1 MSFTFADPASAPRQV
16 HFCPKADVETL
27 LSRLPEAAAAHA
39 RGSGFSGRAGELV
52 MLPGAS
58 EALYGVGEGA
68 SPFDAGAA
76 PLTLPEGIWQVASC
90 PQGWDRTVLA
100 VALGLGSYQFT
111 RYRAASRAPALFVC
125 PQGADE
131 AGAQTIIAG
140 AYLCRDLVNTPA
152 GDMLPSH
159 LEAAA
164 RDIAKAGGAKF
175 SVITG
180 DELVK
185 QNYPMIH
192 AVGRASTDAP
202 RLIELHWGDDAH
214 PRIALVGKG
223 VCFDSGGLNIKGNEG
238 MRWMKKDMG
247 GAAHVL
253 ALAQMIMA
261 AKLPVRLHVL
271 VPAVENAIAGN
282 AFRPGDILS
291 SRKGLTVEIGNTDA
305 EGRLV
310 LGDALTRA
318 CEDKPEL
325 VIDMAT
331 LTGAARIALGPEL
344 APVYTDDD
352 ALAAEMAQAA
362 AEVDDPC
369 WRMPLWKGYESQMDG
384 DISDMSNTGSGPMAG
399 SITAALFLKRFV
411 DAPVWM
417 HMDIFA
423 WNPKARPGRPVGGE
437 MLGARAV
444 WEVLKT
450 RYGGARG

>member
-1 MSFTFADPASAPRQV
+1 MSFTFADPAHAARQV
-16 HFCPKADVETL
+16 HFCAKADVETL

-39 RGSGFSGRAGELV
+39 RGSGFSGRTGELV
-52 MLPGAS
+52 VLPGAS
-58 EALYGVGEGA
+58 EALCGVGEGA
-68 SPFDAGAA
+68 SPFEAGAA

-90 PQGWDRTVLA
+90 PQHWDRTVLA

-111 RYRAASRAPALFVC
+111 RYRAAPRAPSLFAC
-125 PQGADE
+125 PEGADE
-131 AGAQTIIAG
+131 AGALIIIGG
-140 AYLCRDLVNTPA
+140 AHLCRDLVNTPA

-164 RDIAKAGGAKF
+164 RDIAKAGGAEI

-180 DELVK
+180 DDLLK

-202 RLIELHWGDDAH
+202 RLIELNWGDDAH

-223 VCFDSGGLNIKGNEG
+223 VCFDSGGLNIKGGEG

-331 LTGAARIALGPEL
+331 LTGAARVALGPEL

-352 ALAAEMAQAA
+352 TLAAEMAQAA

-384 DISDMSNTGSGPMAG
+384 EISDMSNTGAGPMAG

-417 HMDIFA
+417 HLDIFA

-444 WEVLKT
+444 WEVLKA

>member
-1 MSFTFADPASAPRQV
+1 MRFAFADLSSAPRTV
-16 HFCPKADVETL
+16 HFCAKADLHSL
-27 LSRLPEAAAAHA
+27 LSGLAPEAAAHA
-39 RGSGFSGRAGELV
+39 RASGFSARPGEWLA
-52 MLPGAS
+52 LPGS
-58 EALYGVGEGA
+58 GDVLYGVGEAA
-68 SPFDAGAA
+68 SPFEAGGA
-76 PLTLPEGIWQVASC
+76 PLALPEGGWHVAGF
-90 PQGWDRTVLA
+90 PKGWDPTLLATV
-100 VALGLGSYQFT
+100 LGLGSYQFT
-111 RYRAASRAPALFVC
+111 RYRAAPRAPARFVC
-125 PQGADE
+125 PDGADE
-131 AGAQTIIAG
+131 AEALRVTEGVW
-140 AYLCRDLVNTPA
+140 LCRDLVNTPA

-164 RDIAKAGGAKF
+164 RDIAKAGGAKI
-175 SVITG
+175 SVIKG
-180 DELVK
+180 DDLVK
-185 QNYPMIH
+185 KNYPMIH

-202 RLIELHWGDDAH
+202 RLIELSWGEASH

-223 VCFDSGGLNIKGNEG
+223 VCFDSGGLNIKGGEG

-253 ALAQMIMA
+253 ALAQMIMS

-282 AFRPGDILS
+282 AFRPGDILA
-291 SRKGLTVEIGNTDA
+291 SRKGLSVEIGNTDA

-310 LGDALTRA
+310 LGDALARA

-331 LTGAARIALGPEL
+331 LTGAARIAMGPEL
-344 APVYTDDD
+344 APVFTDDD
-352 ALAAEMAQAA
+352 GLAAEMAGAA
-362 AEVDDPC
+362 RRVDDPV
-369 WRMPLWKGYESQMDG
+369 WRMPLWQGYDSQLDG
-384 DISDMSNTGSGPMAG
+384 EVSDISNTGSGPMGGA
-399 SITAALFLKRFV
+399 ITAGLFLKRFV

-444 WEVLKT
+444 WEVLKA
-450 RYGGARG
+450 RYGGAHG